1 MSPTLLRLLDT
12 ARQRPLTDDE
22 FETMKDVAVLGML
35 FTYWEDALQPCAVC
49 GVFRDLH
56 REWRAFVEDP
66 LALAAHQFMPQPAA
80 DDAPDRR
87 PSEAPVVAASTT
99 QTATATTQ
107 TATATTEAATAA
119 ATTTPPAVT
128 DAGPG
133 GRRSWRRA
141 LGLRLGIGHGRPVS
155 QP

>member
-35 FTYWEDALQPCAVC
+35 FTYWDDALQPCAVC

-56 REWRAFVEDP
+56 REWRAFVDDP

-80 DDAPDRR
+80 DNAPDRR
-87 PSEAPVVAASTT
+87 PSEAPVVAAAVAAPA

-107 TATATTEAATAA
+107 AATAA
-119 ATTTPPAVT
+119 AATTPPAVT

-141 LGLRLGIGHGRPVS
+141 LGLRLGIGHRRPLS

>member
-1 MSPTLLRLLDT
+1 MSHTLLRLLDT

-56 REWRAFVEDP
+56 REWRAFVDEP
-66 LALAAHQFMPQPAA
+66 FALAAHQFVPQLAA

-87 PSEAPVVAASTT
+87 PAETPAVAAPVAAPA
-99 QTATATTQ
+99 QAATATTQ
-107 TATATTEAATAA
+107 ATTA
-119 ATTTPPAVT
+119 TTPPAVT
-128 DAGPG
+128 DAAPG

-141 LGLRLGIGHGRPVS
+141 LGLRLGIGHGRPLS